1 MNKLFLDIET
11 IPGDVEDPHTGK
23 ALKYL
28 YERKLEK
35 RAKRKELAESVTFDN
50 DNKTRNEEFKF
61 EDYVRGTSFD
71 GSFGRVLCI
80 CLAVNDDPVKCYSS
94 PENEKKTIEDFWKV
108 AGQCDLFVGHNVLD
122 FDMRFIWQR
131 SVILGVKPSWQD
143 TDRNSTKYLSFARYQ
158 SKPVYDTMHEWVK
171 WGRDSIGL
179 EHVALALGI
188 PTPKDG
194 IDGSRVWDFY
204 KEGKIKEICDYC
216 ARDVETTR
224 AVYKRMSFA
233 AVEPKKKYG
242 K

>member
-11 IPGDVEDPHTGK
+11 IPGDTDDLQTGK

-35 RAKRKELAESVTFDN
+35 RAKRKELSENVVFEIDGAKGKS
-50 DNKTRNEEFKF
+50 EELRF

-71 GSFGRVLCI
+71 GSFGRLLCVS
-80 CLAVNDDPVKCYSS
+80 LAVNNDPVKNYCN
-94 PENEKKTIEDFWKV
+94 PDDEKKTLEQFWKV
-108 AGQCDLFVGHNVLD
+108 AGQCDLFIGHNVLD
-122 FDMRFIWQR
+122 FDLRFLWQR
-131 SVILGVKPSWQD
+131 SVIMGVKPSWQHD
-143 TDRNSTKYLSFARYQ
+143 DRNKAHYLSFARYQ
-158 SKPVYDTMHEWVK
+158 NKPVYDTMHEWVK

-179 EHVALALGI
+179 EHIALALGL

-204 KEGKIKEICDYC
+204 KAGKVKEICEYC

-224 AVYKRMSFA
+224 EVYKRMVF
-233 AVEPKKKYG
+233 E
-242 K
+242 